1 MNPFTLLL
9 TFGLAAAPMAALAS
23 EPSPLASAFGNT
35 VVSTYPDGRTALVWL
50 KKDGTYTGKGR
61 RRTPS
66 SGTWSLR
73 GGKVCLKQSRPV
85 PAPFSYCT
93 ELPAS
98 ESWKARAVTGEHVT
112 MKVVKGVA
120 P

>member
-1 MNPFTLLL
+1 MNPSTLLVTLGL
-9 TFGLAAAPMAALAS
+9 TAAPMAALAAES
-23 EPSPLASAFGNT
+23 SPLARAFGNT

-66 SGTWSLR
+66 SGTWSLKD
-73 GGKVCLKQSRPV
+73 GKVCLKQFKPV
-85 PAPFSYCT
+85 AVPFRYCT
-93 ELPAS
+93 ELPS
-98 ESWKARAVTGEHVT
+98 DESGKARAVTGEPVT

>member
-9 TFGLAAAPMAALAS
+9 TLGLAAAPLSAFGS
-23 EPSPLASAFGNT
+23 ESSPLARAFGNT

-61 RRTPS
+61 HRTPS
-66 SGTWSLR
+66 SGTWRLKD
-73 GGKVCLKQSRPV
+73 GKVCLKQSRPV
-85 PAPFSYCT
+85 AAPFHYCT
-93 ELPAS
+93 PLPS
-98 ESWKARAVTGEHVT
+98 DETWKARAVTGEPVT

>member
-9 TFGLAAAPMAALAS
+9 TVGLAAAPLAVLAA
-23 EPSPLASAFGNT
+23 EPSPLARAFGNT

-50 KKDGTYTGKGR
+50 RKDGTYSGETR
-61 RRTPS
+61 RRTPT
-66 SGTWSLR
+66 SGTWSLKA
-73 GGKVCLKQSRPV
+73 GKVCLKQSRPV
-85 PAPFSYCT
+85 AVPFSYCT
-93 ELPAS
+93 ELPAT
-98 ESWKARAVTGEHVT
+98 ESWKARAVTGEPVT